1 MIRNYFKIAYR
12 NLLRNK
18 VYSAINILGLTIGL
32 TACLLVATVVIDDL
46 SYDRQ
51 WKRAKD
57 IYRIISVDNSNIN
70 AAQRSRSSFVGLGPN
85 LKKDFPEVEDY
96 CRISLYKNRMKM
108 GPNKDGVELPAFFTE
123 PSVWNLFDFN
133 VAQGNPKK
141 FVKGYVNLIITEK
154 IKNQYFPNSNPIGK
168 VVTDIPTYGKP
179 QSYLITGII
188 KTFPANTNLRSDII
202 AIAERKP
209 EDNKLYNGSG
219 TYIQNQ
225 YLLFKPGTSITKFQ
239 TKMNIWYKKLTTSDF
254 GKRVSY
260 DLQPITDVYLRSD
273 FDGYSEVK
281 GNIRDVY
288 IFSGVALMLL
298 LIACINFI
306 NLTTARA
313 IKRVREVGIR
323 KVLGADKKEL
333 IAQFLFESLL
343 FFAISFLL
351 SIVLYNF
358 FSKPLEAYLGH
369 ALTLN
374 LANNI
379 TLFSITSLVVFSVSL
394 FTGLYP
400 AWLISRPKAV
410 VVLKGKLS
418 VKTDSGLLRKSLVVM
433 QFTIAIV
440 ILITTLVVQLQLRFI
455 DHKDLGF
462 DKNNLIS
469 IDYTDFGTKGTAF
482 KQEILKIAGV
492 ERASI
497 ANWTPSL
504 GAGYMSRIVEDPNQK
519 GNKLEVNYIAGDI
532 DLAKTL
538 KLQLQDG
545 RYLDASFANDAVNT
559 DSLLAH
565 DDKKLAQVQQQQSYL
580 ITAYTAQLFGIK
592 NFKDSVQHLP
602 GFPVG
607 VIKDFNNE
615 SLHTPLKP
623 CIIQATANTS
633 FGNLLIRIKPGSQ
646 KQVLI
651 KIYKQWQQFFPEKVL
666 KIDWISDLLD
676 GQYRAE
682 HKLQQLFT
690 FFSFL
695 IIFLACLGLF
705 GLATFTAEQRTK
717 EIGIRKVLGA
727 SVTQVTALLSKD
739 FVVLVILALVI
750 ASPIAFF
757 TMQKWLQDFAYRI
770 TIQWWMF
777 ALAGAFSILIALL
790 TISFQSIK
798 AALANPVKSLR
809 SE

>member
-1 MIRNYFKIAYR
+1 MFKNYFKITFR

-18 VYSAINILGLTIGL
+18 VYSGINIFGLTIGL

-51 WKRAKD
+51 WKRSKD
-57 IYRIISVDNSNIN
+57 IYRIVSVDNSNKN
-70 AAQRSRSSFVGLGPN
+70 AAQRTRSSFTGLGPG
-85 LKKDFPEVEDY
+85 LKKDFPEVENY
-96 CRISLYKNRMKM
+96 CRISLFKERIKM
-108 GPNKDGVELPAFFTE
+108 GLDKDGVEIPTFFAE
-123 PSVWNLFDFN
+123 PSVWDLFDFDII
-133 VAQGNPKK
+133 QGNPKK
-141 FVKGYVNLIITEK
+141 FVKGYVNLVITEK
-154 IKNQYFPNSNPIGK
+154 IKNQYFSNSNPIGK
-168 VVTDIPTYGKP
+168 VVTNIPTYGKP
-179 QSYLITGII
+179 DNYLITGII
-188 KTFPANTNLRSDII
+188 KSFPANTNLRSDVI

-219 TYIQNQ
+219 SYIQNQ
-225 YLLFKPGTSITKFQ
+225 YLLLKPGTSIEKFQ
-239 TKMNIWYKKLTTSDF
+239 TKMNTWYKNLTKSDF
-254 GKRVSY
+254 GRSVSY

-273 FDGYSEVK
+273 FDQYSEVR

-288 IFSGVALMLL
+288 IFSVVAIMLL

-323 KVLGADKKEL
+323 KVLGAGKKEL

-343 FFAISFLL
+343 FFVISFVLG
-351 SIVLYNF
+351 IVFYQF
-358 FSKPLEAYLGH
+358 FMKPLEAYLGH
-369 ALTLN
+369 SLTLN
-374 LANNI
+374 L
-379 TLFSITSLVVFSVSL
+379 TSNLVLLGVTSGIVLLVSL

-400 AWLISRPKAV
+400 AWLILRPKAV

-418 VKTDSGLLRKSLVVM
+418 TKTDSGLLRKSLVVM

-440 ILITTLVVQLQLRFI
+440 ILIATLVVQLQLRFI

-462 DKNNLIS
+462 DKNNLICV
-469 IDYTDFGTKGTAF
+469 DYINFGTKGASF

-492 ERASI
+492 ESASI
-497 ANWTPSL
+497 ANWAPSL
-504 GAGYMSRIVEDPNQK
+504 GAGYMRMIVNDPNQK
-519 GNKLEVNYIAGDI
+519 GNKLEVNYINGDI

-545 RYLDASFANDAVNT
+545 RYLDASFANDAFNT
-559 DSLLAH
+559 DSLMEH
-565 DDKKLAQVQQQQSYL
+565 ESEKLKHIQHQQSYL
-580 ITAYTAQLFGIK
+580 TTAYTTKLFGIK
-592 NFKDSVQHLP
+592 NLKDSIKSLP
-602 GFPVG
+602 GYPVG
-607 VIKDFNNE
+607 IIKDFNNE
-615 SLHTPLKP
+615 SLHQPLKP
-623 CIIQATANTS
+623 CIIQATKNAA
-633 FGNLLIRIKPGSQ
+633 FGNMLIRVKPNAQ
-646 KQVLI
+646 KQVLAAL
-651 KIYKQWQQFFPEKVL
+651 YKQWQLFFPDKIL
-666 KIDWISDLLD
+666 KTDWVSDLLD
-676 GQYRAE
+676 AQYRTE
-682 HKLQQLFT
+682 QKLQQLFT

-695 IIFLACLGLF
+695 IVFLACLGLF
-705 GLATFTAEQRTK
+705 GLATFSAEQRTK

-739 FVVLVILALVI
+739 FVVLVILAIII

-770 TIQWWMF
+770 QIQWWMF
-777 ALAGAFSILIALL
+777 ALAGSLAITIALL
-790 TISFQSIK
+790 TISFQSVK